1 MNQFDKLSAEA
12 IQTALDG
19 RIPLPEIHALV
30 DSTNQRAKVLA
41 REGAPAFTAV
51 IADNQTKG
59 HGRYGRH
66 FHSASGGGLYMTLIL
81 RPTLDSALLPQLTH
95 YAALA
100 AAEALESLV
109 PSLHIEIKWVNDLY
123 IGRKKIAGIL
133 NEAGFSH
140 AASPDYMIC
149 GIGIN
154 VADVFFPM
162 ELQEIATSLAAE
174 THIEQ
179 DALLLV
185 APLLSSL
192 EQLYPT
198 LNNGDFLQ
206 ESKRRSVLL
215 GKEIIVHS
223 QGMDFPAI
231 AKDID
236 ALGRLVIDCGGTTS
250 TLCSGEVSVH
260 FPS

>member
-100 AAEALESLV
+100 VAEALESLV
-109 PSLHIEIKWVNDLY
+109 PSLHIEIKWVNDLFLN
-123 IGRKKIAGIL
+123 GKKLAGIL
-133 NEAGFSH
+133 AETVFGKDTQKIEAV
-140 AASPDYMIC
+140 AL

-154 VADVFFPM
+154 LRGSFPS
-162 ELQEIATSLAAE
+162 ELEAIATAIDRVAVPPSRNALAAAI
-174 THIEQ
+174 IERMIS
-179 DALLLV
+179 A
-185 APLLSSL
+185 
-192 EQLYPT
+192 EQELAEGSYMARYR
-198 LNNGDFLQ
+198 
-206 ESKRRSVLL
+206 RRSFL
-215 GKEIIVHS
+215 I
-223 QGMDFPAI
+223 
-231 AKDID
+231 
-236 ALGRLVIDCGGTTS
+236 GRGVTVMEGENS
-250 TLCSGEVSVH
+250 TLATVLAIEDDGALRVLTADGAERILRAGEVSLKID
-260 FPS
+260 